1 MCEFTSVC
9 LRCLD
14 DVSTVTTSTTAL
26 PRAATAAGLFPC
38 TYPHVHF
45 VFPSPSSSVW
55 VLWQGGGGAGVDV
68 CQTRQRA
75 SAQAAAG
82 APAPPAQFSSRS
94 MIARISRFL
103 ASAGRCCPNAE
114 TGGKQA
120 FKQRGTA
127 QQHVVNTRL
136 HCLNR
141 CHTACIV

>member
-1 MCEFTSVC
+1 MGSV
-9 LRCLD
+9 
-14 DVSTVTTSTTAL
+14 A
-26 PRAATAAGLFPC
+26 
-38 TYPHVHF
+38 
-45 VFPSPSSSVW
+45 
-55 VLWQGGGGAGVDV
+55 GGGGAGVDV

-75 SAQAAAG
+75 RAQAAAG

-94 MIARISRFL
+94 MIARISRLL
-103 ASAGRCCPNAE
+103 ASAGRCYPNAE

-141 CHTACIV
+141 CHTARLNLAPSEVGGGAASLLPTKT